1 VIEVMRACS
10 LVGEDGSCRFLQN
23 SNTYKVHNAITQ
35 KIMVIIFILMKY
47 YNLISK
53 VVVS

>member
-1 VIEVMRACS
+1 MD
-10 LVGEDGSCRFLQN
+10 EDGSSRFLQN

-35 KIMVIIFILMKY
+35 KIMVIIFTLMKS
-47 YNLISK
+47 YNLSK